1 MKTKKALLLFLFTS
15 AFISIS
21 FSQNASQYKNYS
33 DIIRVMRDTIP
44 KMMAEKKIAGLSVAI
59 VDEKG
64 IIWEEGFGFTS
75 RDQKNPVT
83 PLTNFSIQSMS
94 KNFTALAILHAV
106 QDGLLSLDKPIT
118 EYIPW
123 FTVNSRVEEAPQNK
137 MTLRL
142 LLSHRA
148 GFTHEAPIGNNYDF
162 YDKKFEDHVKS
173 ISDTWLRFR
182 VGERYSYSNLGI
194 DLAGFILQQVTG
206 IPFDQYVEEKIFNP
220 IGMTQSSF
228 EIEKIKK
235 MKDRAIGHTSSP
247 MKPPVEVPMLAAGGM
262 YSNAHDLSLYIN
274 FQLNNGAVKDKQI
287 IKQEMLNEMLSVPN
301 RKKNQNTGYALGTA
315 VTRYGKV
322 NLFSHGGGGYGF
334 LTNMSWCPELNVGV
348 VILTNSTGHNL
359 NVVIP
364 EMIGNMILEMKHGNA
379 EQPKLDLSKIY
390 KDTIQVDISSQ
401 RKFVGQYLYNRAG
414 YMLLELQDGKMG
426 ITPGDN
432 FRPANFV
439 SEDELFFIISGFP
452 HYYKFILDENKLP
465 ITMIREYD
473 GEFLDLNDRPG
484 EPPGNFKPEWE
495 KYIGKY
501 ALIIYGFPAETRD
514 VMKKNGFL
522 YLDNMKL
529 KEHLPGLFFTV
540 HGETLDLRTENP
552 TWKNVKIRKLP
563 AEDKK

>member
-1 MKTKKALLLFLFTS
+1 MKTKKALLLFLFSS

-21 FSQNASQYKNYS
+21 FSQNANQNKNYS

-44 KMMAEKKIAGLSVAI
+44 QMMKEKDVPGLSIAI
-59 VDEKG
+59 VDDKG

-75 RDQKNPVT
+75 KDQKNTVT

-94 KNFTALAILHAV
+94 KNFTALAVLMAV
-106 QDGLLSLDKPIT
+106 QDGLLELDKPIT
-118 EYIPW
+118 DYIPG
-123 FTVNSRVEEAPQNK
+123 FTVNSRFEEHPERK

-162 YDKKFEDHVKS
+162 YDQKFDDHIKS

-194 DLAGFILQQVTG
+194 DLAGFILQQVSG
-206 IPFDQYVEEKIFNP
+206 MPFHQYVKEKIFNP
-220 IGMTQSSF
+220 IGMTESSF
-228 EIEKIKK
+228 DIETIKK
-235 MKDRAIGHTSSP
+235 MGNRAIGHTSSP
-247 MKPPVEVPMLAAGGM
+247 IKPPVEVPMLAAGGM
-262 YSNAHDLSLYIN
+262 YSNVHDLSLYIK
-274 FQLNNGAVKDKQI
+274 FQLNNGAVNENQI
-287 IKQEMLNEMLSVPN
+287 IKREMLNEMLSVPN
-301 RKKNQNTGYALGTA
+301 RKKNQTTGYALGTS
-315 VTRYGKV
+315 VIRHGKV

-348 VILTNSTGHNL
+348 VALTNSNGHNL
-359 NVVIP
+359 NVIIP
-364 EMIGNMILEMKHGNA
+364 EMIGNMLLEMKYGNV
-379 EQPKLDLSKIY
+379 EQPKPDLSKIC
-390 KDTIQVDISSQ
+390 KDTIQVDTSSQ
-401 RKFVGQYLYNRAG
+401 RKFVGQYLFNRAG
-414 YMLLELQDGKMG
+414 YMLLEWQDGKLG
-426 ITPGDN
+426 ITPGEN

-452 HYYKFILDENKLP
+452 HYYKFILDENKIP
-465 ITMIREYD
+465 VTMIREYD

-484 EPPGNFKPEWE
+484 EPPGTFKPEWE
-495 KYIGKY
+495 KYTGKY
-501 ALIIYGFPAETRD
+501 ALIIYGFPAETRE
-514 VMKKNGFL
+514 VIKKNGYL

-529 KEHLPGLFFTV
+529 TEHLPGLFFTV

-563 AEDKK
+563 EEDKK